1 MIQYKNK
8 KTNKLYCH
16 FSDPYLGQSENMAML
31 CQYQVLENVQLIM
44 SSVENV
50 QTLCKTNY
58 GLDVNNLEF
67 EQRIMVIKLSSLE
80 YRRAR
85 GDMTETYK
93 IIHSFI
99 QRF

>member
-1 MIQYKNK
+1 
-8 KTNKLYCH
+8 
-16 FSDPYLGQSENMAML
+16 MAML

-50 QTLCKTNY
+50 QTLCETNY
-58 GLDVNNLEF
+58 GLEVNNLEF

-80 YRRAR
+80 YRRTR

-99 QRF
+99 